1 MIVIAAKLPTMPRIR
16 IVTKAIASSAI
27 PKIETPDFFCCCVE
41 GVEVGGGVFDLF
53 IFNYY
58 FISIIV
64 GYDCFKFGGADMQCA
79 FIFRV
84 TYYLKDVVGG
94 FSYGAGID
102 LLLLLV

>member
-79 FIFRV
+79 FILGV
-84 TYYLKDVVGG
+84 TNYLKDIVRG
-94 FSYGAGID
+94 FSYFAG
-102 LLLLLV
+102 VE